1 MARPQESQL
10 RKGVL
15 ELAVLALIARSE
27 PIGAYGGALVEQLA
41 ARPTL
46 AAPQGTVCP
55 LLTRLR
61 QQGTVET
68 TWRESPTGPPRRY
81 YRLTPDGVRRLS
93 AQRSTWQALTSD
105 MAAVLRDPAGKD
117 TQS

>member
-10 RKGVL
+10 RKGAL

-27 PIGAYGGALVEQLA
+27 PTGAYGGALVEQLA

-46 AAPQGTVCP
+46 AAPQGTVYP
-55 LLTRLR
+55 LLSRLR
-61 QQGTVET
+61 AAGVVET
-68 TWRESPTGPPRRY
+68 TWPTGPPRRY

>member
-46 AAPQGTVCP
+46 AAPQGTVYP
-55 LLTRLR
+55 LLSRLR
-61 QQGTVET
+61 RQGIVET
-68 TWRESPTGPPRRY
+68 TWRESPAGPPRRY
-81 YRLTPDGVRRLS
+81 YRLTPDGAGRFS
-93 AQRSTWQALTSD
+93 QQRATWRSLASD
-105 MAAVLRDPAGKD
+105 MADVLKDPAGKD
-117 TQS
+117 TQP

>member
-1 MARPQESQL
+1 MARPRESQL
-10 RKGVL
+10 RKGAL

-27 PIGAYGGALVEQLA
+27 PDGVYGGALVGRLA
-41 ARPTL
+41 ARPAL
-46 AAPQGTVCP
+46 AAPQGTIYP
-55 LLTRLR
+55 LLSRLR
-61 QQGTVET
+61 RQGIVET
-68 TWRESPTGPPRRY
+68 AWRESPAGPPRRY